1 MCCLSVC
8 TCLGCGV
15 CVWGVQ
21 CVSGVFMCVCMSGVC
36 SVCVVCDVC
45 VSGVWSVCV
54 MFVCV
59 FVSRGWNVWV
69 VLV

>member
-1 MCCLSVC
+1 MARQVLVVGGSPHVVA
-8 TCLGCGV
+8 L
-15 CVWGVQ
+15 
-21 CVSGVFMCVCMSGVC
+21 MCVCMSGVC